1 MPVIIPTTN
10 ILNNDT
16 HYRISVFLPGVQP
29 GDLSVNVKN
38 NHISI
43 DAFRSEKDG
52 KQKYSRKFRLGNNLN
67 LDAIDAKLSLG
78 VLDIQIP
85 ILNHSRKIDIVAA

>member
-1 MPVIIPTTN
+1 
-10 ILNNDT
+10 
-16 HYRISVFLPGVQP
+16 
-29 GDLSVNVKN
+29 
-38 NHISI
+38 
-43 DAFRSEKDG
+43 
-52 KQKYSRKFRLGNNLN
+52 LGNNLN